1 MRKEYQKYAFYLLVV
16 VGLSLWVINWWAGR
30 PLFIDEANVARNLYD
45 RSFGGLFSPMDH
57 QQYAAPLYLVMAKA
71 CGELLGYGELA
82 LRLPAMLGGC
92 LAALGLWL
100 AGRTL
105 KLGWWTLIAL
115 ALLFVNPY
123 VLRYVGEI
131 KPYAIDLGL
140 TSLIIAFALRNPQPN
155 GRWLFLGLFAPW
167 ISFPSAFVLAA
178 AGISSFLRVLIRPSV
193 AQPDISQSTR
203 MSMLK
208 WFGLA
213 VAWLLS
219 FAVLYSMVIQESI
232 GNQYL
237 HQYHGRYFFP
247 PLNGEANFLQALKL
261 LYSLPKLA
269 FGFTTVAIV
278 AGIFLAGIGLF
289 KKYSDQKL
297 LLFLPLI
304 IVVIASS
311 FTLYSLIPR
320 LLLFTLPGW
329 WLLAAVGSKELW
341 EDSSSSPIVK
351 YGLPL
356 IWVFVLGSTNV
367 VRHFRQPMTFSDS
380 RDLVTQIADGYQP
393 VIHRSVLPAWDYYR
407 RIHPAFKGKLD
418 QGQPA
423 TEIEQQSFPGKFV
436 LLYTVLTQQSI
447 QSGLEAD
454 IKWATERGCKVRKEA
469 MYRAAA
475 IYIECDTQGH

>member
-16 VGLSLWVINWWAGR
+16 VGLSLWFINWWAGR

-45 RSFGGLFSPMDH
+45 RSFAGLFSPMDH
-57 QQYAAPLYLVMAKA
+57 QQYAAPLYLIMAKA
-71 CGELLGYGELA
+71 CGELWGYHELA

-92 LAALGLWL
+92 LAVLGLWL

-131 KPYAIDLGL
+131 KPYALDLGL
-140 TSLIIAFALRNPQPN
+140 ASLIIAFALKNPQPN
-155 GRWLFLGLFAPW
+155 RKWLVLGLLAPW

-178 AGISSFLRVLIRPSV
+178 AGISSFLRILIQPSV
-193 AQPDISQSTR
+193 DQPDISQSART
-203 MSMLK
+203 SILK
-208 WFGLA
+208 WLGLA
-213 VAWLLS
+213 VVWLLS
-219 FAVLYSMVIQESI
+219 FAALYSMVIQESI

-247 PLNGEANFLQALKL
+247 SLSGEADFFKALKL

-269 FGFTTVAIV
+269 FGFTSVAIV
-278 AGIFLAGIGLF
+278 AGTFLAGLGLA

-297 LLFLPLI
+297 LLFLPVI
-304 IVVIASS
+304 IVLIASY

-329 WLLAAVGSKELW
+329 WLLAAIGSKELW
-341 EDSSSSPIVK
+341 EDASNKLLVK

-367 VRHFRQPMTFSDS
+367 VRHFLQPMTFSDS
-380 RDLVTQIADGYQP
+380 RDLVTQVADGYQP

-407 RIHPAFKGKLD
+407 RIHPAFKDKLE
-418 QGQPA
+418 GQPPA
-423 TEIEQQSFPGKFV
+423 MEIKQQSFPGRFV

-447 QSGLEAD
+447 KDGLEVD
-454 IKWATERGCKVRKEA
+454 IKWATERGCMVRKEA

-475 IYIECDTQGH
+475 VYLDCE

>member
-45 RSFGGLFSPMDH
+45 RSFRGLFSPMDH

-105 KLGWWTLIAL
+105 KLGWWTLLPL

-140 TSLIIAFALRNPQPN
+140 ASLIIAFALKNPQPD
-155 GRWLFLGLFAPW
+155 RKWLLIGLLAPW
-167 ISFPSAFVLAA
+167 ISLPSAFVLAA
-178 AGISSFLRVLIRPSV
+178 AGISSFLRVLIKPTAPQTDLPQTTRKPS
-193 AQPDISQSTR
+193 
-203 MSMLK
+203 LK
-208 WFGLA
+208 WIGHA
-213 VAWLLS
+213 VIWLLS
-219 FAVLYSMVIQESI
+219 FAVLYTLVIQASI

-237 HQYHGRYFFP
+237 HNYHGRYFFP
-247 PLNGEANFLQALKL
+247 PINGEANFFKALKL

-269 FGFTTVAIV
+269 LGFTSVAIV
-278 AGIFLAGIGLF
+278 AGVFLTGLGLF

-297 LLFLPLI
+297 LLFLPILI
-304 IVVIASS
+304 VLIASY
-311 FTLYSLIPR
+311 FTLYSLLPR

-329 WLLAAVGSKELW
+329 WLLAAIGSKELW
-341 EDSSSSPIVK
+341 EDYPGTPVIK

-356 IWVFVLGSTNV
+356 IWVFILGSTNV
-367 VRHFRQPMTFSDS
+367 ARHFLQPMTFSDS
-380 RDLVTQIADGYQP
+380 RDLVTQIAEGYQP
-393 VIHRSVLPAWDYYR
+393 LVHRSVLPAWDYYR
-407 RIHPAFKGKLD
+407 RIHPAFKDELEEEA
-418 QGQPA
+418 PPM
-423 TEIEQQSFPGKFV
+423 EIKQQSFPGKYV

-447 QSGLEAD
+447 RDRLEAD
-454 IKWATERGCKVRKEA
+454 SIWATERGCKVRTEA

-475 IYIECDTQGH
+475 VYLDCE